1 VEHGEGE
8 SRAMQRP
15 AMLGRG
21 TEGISASQ
29 LCVCGECCLV
39 PSLHPPAP
47 NSLAGGHAAGAN
59 SSALRSCQRIAA
71 RCVGSPPASL
81 PSSAALT
88 DGDDDAARDV
98 VWSQPA

>member
-29 LCVCGECCLV
+29 VCVWRMLLGPLPPPPSTQFTRWRPRCGCELVGPQELPENSGPLCRV
-39 PSLHPPAP
+39 
-47 NSLAGGHAAGAN
+47 AA
-59 SSALRSCQRIAA
+59 
-71 RCVGSPPASL
+71 
-81 PSSAALT
+81 
-88 DGDDDAARDV
+88 
-98 VWSQPA
+98 SQPAQQCCTD